1 MKKSELKIMAM
12 ETCFLSDLSS
22 KDKKKHLDYIKEAD
36 TYQCIGYILDGKFY
50 NLNEMG
56 KQELKKRFIKEQTA
70 RKTAHSVVGAAA
82 GTLGGVFA
90 GYRVLKAMFDQCTR
104 ACGVFGLNTVK
115 RQYCMLNC
123 KIRVKQ
129 REISEVQKMMSQCNQ
144 TGNPEKCKQGLMKKM
159 EKAKNQLAGLTQQLA
174 KAKQYMVQ
182 KGKSME
188 KGNNVQPGK
197 TKLI

>member
-12 ETCFLSDLSS
+12 ETCFMSDLSS

-50 NLNEMG
+50 NLNESG
-56 KQELKKRFIKEQTA
+56 KQELKRRFVKEQTV
-70 RKTAHSVVGAAA
+70 RKTVHSAIGAVASL
-82 GTLGGVFA
+82 GTFA
-90 GYRVLKAMFDQCTR
+90 IYRGLRAMFDQCTK
-104 ACGVFGLNTVK
+104 ACGVVGLNTVK
-115 RQYCMLNC
+115 RQYCLLNC

-188 KGNNVQPGK
+188 KGDNVEPGK